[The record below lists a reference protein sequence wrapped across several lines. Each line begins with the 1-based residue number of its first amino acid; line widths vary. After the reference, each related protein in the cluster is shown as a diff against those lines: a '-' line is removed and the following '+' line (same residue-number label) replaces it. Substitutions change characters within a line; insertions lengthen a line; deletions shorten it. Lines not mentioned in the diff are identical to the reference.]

1 MEAAEEQ
8 TETAALED
16 ISTNVSRFLWL
27 LLIWIW
33 GTFIDLEY
41 WYFLNCSSSYLTETN
56 YQTGLGIFLFWI
68 PSGHHT
74 VFVCVQ
80 EIYTPICIKFWF
92 LTWSARIPTGHISSK
107 RVSTRMCIRLCK
119 NRVSFM
125 YTASI
130 HVKCSDLAG
139 QNSHQTYFP
148 DFEDWG

>member
-1 MEAAEEQ
+1 MFIQIYEFYW
-8 TETAALED
+8 
-16 ISTNVSRFLWL
+16 SGFLWL

-41 WYFLNCSSSYLTETN
+41 WYFLNCSSSYLTETRLDSAFFCFEFPLD
-56 YQTGLGIFLFWI
+56 TF
-68 PSGHHT
+68 T

-92 LTWSARIPTGHISSK
+92 LTRSARIPTGHISSK
-107 RVSTRMCIRLCK
+107 RVSTHMCIRLCK
-119 NRVSFM
+119 NRFSFM